1 MVKLAPKIDQ
11 RTAKDIADQV
21 LYGQN
26 SCKVVIFAF
35 SLLIQSRLYRL
46 ALLLQEF
53 RKHTDTGETKP
64 LQELITHYTG
74 KTQPVQGTSPAIV
87 NIFARFAE
95 IIIERLNQV
104 PDKNFLAFL
113 DLLGASRLPPQPA
126 RVPLTFS
133 LAAGTIV
140 DAVVP
145 KGTQVAAP
153 PAEGEQDPV
162 IFETERELVV
172 TAAKLD
178 SVFVRDPEQDLY
190 SDRSS
195 IITTPASPG
204 VDIFRGNQPIEH
216 SFYIGHSKLL
226 GFAEIDTFKVTI
238 NLSKALSTPGEVTW
252 EIWQETEDGANWQE
266 ITPSNDETQGL
277 RSRGDRDI
285 QFSNITA
292 LPLTTVNSVTS
303 RWLRCRLVTPIT
315 LAEESLTG
323 MVSAN
328 ELPEIDEIK
337 IEATISSSN
346 LLIETGFTNQSP
358 LDLTKDFFPFGEK
371 PKFGN
376 TLYLA
381 NSQAFSQDNAEVTL
395 NIRFTSPASGIP
407 PTLTDGDPKLKWE
420 FWNGKKWMAIGTSTL
435 ERGLPANSNQ
445 TFEDTTKAFTITR
458 YFDQVLLLSEEQYID
473 LTEEAR
479 SSDGTGFELNK
490 NTGDILYLGSTGHFK
505 YIHFHLATKGQGY
518 TLKFEYFNG
527 TQWTQLTEEEHNLED
542 NTSKWTAD
550 GCVEFTTPT
559 DWQQTN
565 INDANLY
572 WIRITTTTEPETIAQ
587 AFSFQLDCYV
597 RFTFPEPP
605 VPTMVNGVE
614 DFWIRVRISSGNY
627 GREARYERIVPTPE
641 PPAPEYR
648 FIEATFAPPSISSIG
663 VSYTLTISEEPEA
676 LLTYNDSVYS
686 SNLVKRI
693 DSKNKI
699 IPFQRTELDEKAF
712 YLGFSL
718 PLARTE
724 FTNRKI
730 SLFNWVNEVKYGEKL
745 VPFLPN
751 KSKKNGEPGSLV
763 IHNFCLTNNISL
775 AGFEVK
781 IFGTNW
787 EHNVPD
793 LLDREANSEQELEIR
808 LEIPA
813 DAKLEDKDRGFLQ
826 ISQDNNS
833 SIVYNAV
840 FETIVGTQ
848 LPQTEQVQLLWEYWD
863 GQAWQQ
869 LTIRDET
876 ENFTRSGLIEFLP
889 PGDFSP
895 KEDFNLPPRYWLR
908 VKWFKGDY
916 DVEPRLKQVLLNTT
930 MAAQTATIQKEIV
943 GSSDGTENQTFQ
955 TTSQP
960 ILAGQELEVRE
971 PEIPSALEK
980 EKILLEE
987 GEKAIT
993 VTTNDTGRPQEIW
1006 VRWHQVPDFYQ
1017 SEPRDRHYVFDNL
1030 TGKITF
1036 GDGRNGL
1043 IPPPGQGNIRM
1054 SRYQTGGGTA
1064 GNKPA
1069 GAIVQLKT
1077 TVPYVDKVINH
1088 QAAAG
1093 GAQAESLDSLIER
1106 APKEIRHR
1114 QRAVTREDYEDL
1126 AKLASP
1132 EVSRAK
1138 CVPLA
1143 NLKTN
1148 PLAGLET
1155 KPDSSGTVSVIIV
1168 PRSTEAKPLPSL
1180 ELIKRVQ
1187 NYLQAYTEPTV
1198 AISVVGALYV
1208 RVNITTEIAV
1218 TSLEGSREVAQT
1230 VEQTLASFLH
1240 PLTGGFDGMGWNFG
1254 RQPYKSDLYRLL
1266 ERVPGVDHVSS
1277 LEVNDIEE
1285 LEGASQTN
1293 RFLVYSG
1300 NHTIT
1305 LTFVES

>member
-1 MVKLAPKIDQ
+1 MAIKAPKIDS
-11 RTAKDIADQV
+11 RTAETIAAQV
-21 LYGQN
+21 QQ
-26 SCKVVIFAF
+26 
-35 SLLIQSRLYRL
+35 LLEHY
-46 ALLLQEF
+46 
-53 RKHTDTGETKP
+53 TGETKD
-64 LQELITHYTG
+64 I
-74 KTQPVQGTSPAIV
+74 QGTSAAIV

-104 PDKNFLAFL
+104 PNKNFLAFL

-133 LAAGTIV
+133 LAAGTTV

-153 PAEGEQDPV
+153 PGEREQDPV

-178 SVFVRDPEQDLY
+178 SIFVRDPQQDLY
-190 SDRSS
+190 SNHSS
-195 IITTPASPG
+195 ILTTPASPG
-204 VDIFRGNQPIEH
+204 VDVFRGNQPIEH
-216 SFYIGHSKLL
+216 SLYIGHSKLL
-226 GFAEIDTFKVTI
+226 GFAEIETFKVTI
-238 NLSKALSTPGEVTW
+238 NLSEVLGTPGEVTW
-252 EIWQETEDGANWQE
+252 QICQETEDGANWQD
-266 ITPSNDETQGL
+266 ITPSNDGTQGL
-277 RSRGDRDI
+277 TSSGDREI
-285 QFSNITA
+285 EFSNITA
-292 LPLTTVNSVTS
+292 LPLTTVNAVTS

-315 LAEESLTG
+315 LADESSTD

-337 IEATISSSN
+337 IEASISSSN
-346 LLIETGFTNQSP
+346 LLIETAFLNQLP
-358 LDLTKDFFPFGEK
+358 VDLTKEFFPFGEK
-371 PKFGN
+371 PKLGD

-381 NSQAFSQDNAEVTL
+381 NSQIFSQENAQITL
-395 NIRFTSPASGIP
+395 QVNLRNPATETSDEPDGVPTAHTITEISGEPDDFPLRTRASSN
-407 PTLTDGDPKLKWE
+407 LRLKWE
-420 FWNGKKWMAIGTSTL
+420 FWNGKVWQELGTAAVYYNT
-435 ERGLPANSNQ
+435 SNNPEAEFQ
-445 TFEDTTKAFTITR
+445 DTTQAFTENG
-458 YFDQVLLLSEEQYID
+458 QVVFNL
-473 LTEEAR
+473 
-479 SSDGTGFELNK
+479 FEK
-490 NTGDILYLGSTGHFK
+490 P
-505 YIHFHLATKGQGY
+505 
-518 TLKFEYFNG
+518 
-527 TQWTQLTEEEHNLED
+527 
-542 NTSKWTAD
+542 
-550 GCVEFTTPT
+550 V
-559 DWQQTN
+559 
-565 INDANLY
+565 
-572 WIRITTTTEPETIAQ
+572 TTTI
-587 AFSFQLDCYV
+587 
-597 RFTFPEPP
+597 
-605 VPTMVNGVE
+605 NGVE
-614 DFWIRVRISSGNY
+614 SFWIRVRISAGNY

-648 FIEATFAPPSISSIG
+648 FIEATFAPPLISSIG

-686 SNLVKRI
+686 NNLVKRI
-693 DSKNKI
+693 DSKNKLIGSIPFWQIYLFIWAVESRSYSLMRYVYSKVVCPQI
-699 IPFQRTELDEKAF
+699 IPFKGTETEQPAC

-730 SLFNWVNEVKYGEKL
+730 SIFYCVTEVKYGDNNVTL
-745 VPFLPN
+745 VPNATAVKQLN
-751 KSKKNGEPGSLV
+751 K
-763 IHNFCLTNNISL
+763 
-775 AGFEVK
+775 
-781 IFGTNW
+781 
-787 EHNVPD
+787 
-793 LLDREANSEQELEIR
+793 
-808 LEIPA
+808 
-813 DAKLEDKDRGFLQ
+813 
-826 ISQDNNS
+826 
-833 SIVYNAV
+833 
-840 FETIVGTQ
+840 
-848 LPQTEQVQLLWEYWD
+848 TEQVQLVWDYWN

-895 KEDFNLPPRYWLR
+895 REDFNLPPRYWLR
-908 VKWFKGDY
+908 VQWLKGDY
-916 DVEPRLKQVLLNTT
+916 EVEPRLKQVLLNTT

-943 GSSDGTENQTFQ
+943 GSSDGTENQKFN

-980 EKILLEE
+980 DKILLEE

-993 VTTNDTGRPQEIW
+993 VTTNETGRPQEIW

-1030 TGKITF
+1030 TGEITF
-1036 GDGRNGL
+1036 GDGHNGL
-1043 IPPPGQGNIRM
+1043 IPPPGKGNIRM

-1093 GAQAESLDSLIER
+1093 GAEAETIDSLIER

-1114 QRAVTREDYEDL
+1114 QRAVTKEDYEDL

-1132 EVSRAK
+1132 EVIRAK
-1138 CVPLA
+1138 CVPLG

-1148 PLAGLET
+1148 PLDP
-1155 KPDSSGTVSVIIV
+1155 KPDLAGAVSVIIV

-1208 RVNITTEIAV
+1208 RVDITTKIAV

-1230 VEQTLASFLH
+1230 VEQTLAGFLH

-1266 ERVPGVDHVSS
+1266 ERVPGVDHVYS
-1277 LEVNDIEE
+1277 LEVAEIEE
-1285 LEGASQTN
+1285 LDGASETN

-1300 NHTIT
+1300 NHTIN

>member
-1 MVKLAPKIDQ
+1 MAIKAPKIDS
-11 RTAKDIADQV
+11 RTAETIAAQV
-21 LYGQN
+21 QQ
-26 SCKVVIFAF
+26 
-35 SLLIQSRLYRL
+35 LLEQY
-46 ALLLQEF
+46 
-53 RKHTDTGETKP
+53 TGETKD
-64 LQELITHYTG
+64 LE
-74 KTQPVQGTSPAIV
+74 GTSGAIV

-104 PDKNFLAFL
+104 PNKNFLAFL

-133 LAAGTIV
+133 LAAGTII

-178 SVFVRDPEQDLY
+178 SIFVRNTEQDLY
-190 SDRSS
+190 SNHSS

-204 VDIFRGNQPIEH
+204 VEVFRGNQPIEH
-216 SFYIGHSKLL
+216 ILYIGHSKLL

-238 NLSKALSTPGEVTW
+238 NLSQALGTPGEVQW
-252 EIWQETEDGANWQE
+252 QIWQETEDGANWQE
-266 ITPSNDETQGL
+266 ITPSNNETTEGL
-277 RSRGDRDI
+277 TQSGDRDI

-292 LPLTTVNSVTS
+292 LPLTTVNSVTN
-303 RWLRCRLVTPIT
+303 RWLRCRLVTAITSVNQLPII
-315 LAEESLTG
+315 A
-323 MVSAN
+323 
-328 ELPEIDEIK
+328 DIK
-337 IEATISSSN
+337 LETTIRSN
-346 LLIETGFTNQSP
+346 QLLIETAFLNQLP
-358 LDLTKDFFPFGEK
+358 VDLTKEFFPFGEK
-371 PKFGN
+371 PKLGD

-381 NSQAFSQDNAEVTL
+381 SSKVFSQQHAQITL
-395 NIRFTSPASGIP
+395 QVNLRNPATETSGEPDGVPTVHTITEGSGEPDDFPLPTRASSN
-407 PTLTDGDPKLKWE
+407 LRLKWE
-420 FWNGKKWMAIGTSTL
+420 FWNGKIWQELGIASL
-435 ERGLPANSNQ
+435 ENSG
-445 TFEDTTKAFTITR
+445 FRDTTQVFTKSG
-458 YFDQVLLLSEEQYID
+458 QVDFTL
-473 LTEEAR
+473 
-479 SSDGTGFELNK
+479 FEK
-490 NTGDILYLGSTGHFK
+490 P
-505 YIHFHLATKGQGY
+505 AP
-518 TLKFEYFNG
+518 
-527 TQWTQLTEEEHNLED
+527 
-542 NTSKWTAD
+542 
-550 GCVEFTTPT
+550 TT
-559 DWQQTN
+559 
-565 INDANLY
+565 I
-572 WIRITTTTEPETIAQ
+572 
-587 AFSFQLDCYV
+587 
-597 RFTFPEPP
+597 
-605 VPTMVNGVE
+605 NGVE
-614 DFWIRVRISSGNY
+614 SFWIRVRISAGNY
-627 GREARYERIVPTPE
+627 GREASYQQVRDSYQLQP
-641 PPAPEYR
+641 
-648 FIEATFAPPSISSIG
+648 ATFAPPLIDSIV
-663 VSYTLTISEEPEA
+663 VSHTLTLSEDSEYVI
-676 LLTYNDSVYS
+676 TYNDFVYLTNS
-686 SNLVKRI
+686 PKPFF
-693 DSKNKI
+693 
-699 IPFQRTELDEKAF
+699 PFQRTDIDKQAF

-724 FTNRKI
+724 FFNRKI
-730 SLFNWVNEVKYGEKL
+730 SLFPCVTEVKYG
-745 VPFLPN
+745 
-751 KSKKNGEPGSLV
+751 
-763 IHNFCLTNNISL
+763 HD
-775 AGFEVK
+775 
-781 IFGTNW
+781 
-787 EHNVPD
+787 NVP
-793 LLDREANSEQELEIR
+793 LLA
-808 LEIPA
+808 
-813 DAKLEDKDRGFLQ
+813 
-826 ISQDNNS
+826 S
-833 SIVYNAV
+833 STAV
-840 FETIVGTQ
+840 LQ
-848 LPQTEQVQLLWEYWD
+848 LPKTEQVQLVWEYWD

-889 PGDFSP
+889 PGDFAP
-895 KEDFNLPPRYWLR
+895 REDFNLPPRYWLR
-908 VKWFKGDY
+908 VKWLKGDY

-930 MAAQTATIQKEIV
+930 MAAQTATIQMEIV
-943 GSSDGTENQTFQ
+943 GSSDGTENQKFQ

-980 EKILLEE
+980 DKILLEE

-1036 GDGRNGL
+1036 GDGHNGL
-1043 IPPPGQGNIRM
+1043 IPPSDKGNIRM

-1088 QAAAG
+1088 QAATG

-1106 APKEIRHR
+1106 APKETRHR

-1138 CVPLA
+1138 CVPIA

-1148 PLAGLET
+1148 PLDPNPDLAGA
-1155 KPDSSGTVSVIIV
+1155 VSVIIV

-1180 ELIKRVQ
+1180 ELIKSVQ

-1208 RVNITTEIAV
+1208 RVDITTKIAV

>member
-74 KTQPVQGTSPAIV
+74 KTQPVQGRSAAIV

-190 SDRSS
+190 SNHSS

-204 VDIFRGNQPIEH
+204 VDIFRGNQEIEH
-216 SFYIGHSKLL
+216 SLYIGHSKLL

-238 NLSKALSTPGEVTW
+238 NLSKALGEGGKIKW
-252 EIWQETEDGANWQE
+252 QIWQETEDGANWQD

-358 LDLTKDFFPFGEK
+358 LDLTKDFFPFGEN
-371 PKFGN
+371 PKFGT

-381 NSQAFSQDNAEVTL
+381 NSQAFSQDKAEVTL

-663 VSYTLTISEEPEA
+663 VSYKLRISEEPEA

-730 SLFNWVNEVKYGEKL
+730 SLFPCVTEVKYGDDN
-745 VPFLPN
+745 VPLLPN
-751 KSKKNGEPGSLV
+751 STDVLQ
-763 IHNFCLTNNISL
+763 
-775 AGFEVK
+775 
-781 IFGTNW
+781 
-787 EHNVPD
+787 
-793 LLDREANSEQELEIR
+793 LD
-808 LEIPA
+808 
-813 DAKLEDKDRGFLQ
+813 
-826 ISQDNNS
+826 
-833 SIVYNAV
+833 
-840 FETIVGTQ
+840 
-848 LPQTEQVQLLWEYWD
+848 QTEQVQLLWEYWD

-908 VKWFKGDY
+908 VKWLKGDY
-916 DVEPRLKQVLLNTT
+916 EVEPRLKQVLLNTT

-980 EKILLEE
+980 DKILLEE

-1155 KPDSSGTVSVIIV
+1155 KPDSSGTVSIIIV

-1277 LEVNDIEE
+1277 LEVGEE
-1285 LEGASQTN
+1285 VDDPEKLVLEDVKQTN

-1300 NHTIT
+1300 NHTIN

>member
-1 MVKLAPKIDQ
+1 MAIKAPKIDS
-11 RTAKDIADQV
+11 RTAETIAAQV
-21 LYGQN
+21 QQ
-26 SCKVVIFAF
+26 
-35 SLLIQSRLYRL
+35 LLEQY
-46 ALLLQEF
+46 
-53 RKHTDTGETKP
+53 TGETKD
-64 LQELITHYTG
+64 I
-74 KTQPVQGTSPAIV
+74 QGTSGAIV

-104 PDKNFLAFL
+104 PNKNFLAFL

-133 LAAGTIV
+133 LAAGTTV

-190 SDRSS
+190 SNHSS

-238 NLSKALSTPGEVTW
+238 NLSQALGPPGEVQW
-252 EIWQETEDGANWQE
+252 QIWQETEDGANWQE
-266 ITPSNDETQGL
+266 ITPSNNETTQGL
-277 RSRGDRDI
+277 TQSGDRDI

-292 LPLTTVNSVTS
+292 LPLTTVNSVTN
-303 RWLRCRLVTPIT
+303 RWLRCRLVTAIT
-315 LAEESLTG
+315 S
-323 MVSAN
+323 VN
-328 ELPEIDEIK
+328 QLPKIADIK
-337 IEATISSSN
+337 LEATIRSTE
-346 LLIETGFTNQSP
+346 LLIETAFLNQLP
-358 LDLTKDFFPFGEK
+358 VDLTKEFFPFGEK
-371 PKFGN
+371 PKLGD

-381 NSQAFSQDNAEVTL
+381 SRQVFDQENAQITL
-395 NIRFTSPASGIP
+395 QVNLVNPATETSGEPDDFPLPTRASSN
-407 PTLTDGDPKLKWE
+407 LRLKWE
-420 FWNGKKWMAIGTSTL
+420 FWNGKIWQELGIASL
-435 ERGLPANSNQ
+435 ENSG
-445 TFEDTTKAFTITR
+445 FRDTTQVFTQSGQVAFTLFEKPATIT
-458 YFDQVLLLSEEQYID
+458 I
-473 LTEEAR
+473 
-479 SSDGTGFELNK
+479 
-490 NTGDILYLGSTGHFK
+490 
-505 YIHFHLATKGQGY
+505 
-518 TLKFEYFNG
+518 
-527 TQWTQLTEEEHNLED
+527 
-542 NTSKWTAD
+542 
-550 GCVEFTTPT
+550 
-559 DWQQTN
+559 
-565 INDANLY
+565 
-572 WIRITTTTEPETIAQ
+572 
-587 AFSFQLDCYV
+587 
-597 RFTFPEPP
+597 
-605 VPTMVNGVE
+605 NGVE
-614 DFWIRVRISSGNY
+614 NFWIRVRISAGNY
-627 GREARYERIVPTPE
+627 GREASYQQVEDSYQLQP
-641 PPAPEYR
+641 
-648 FIEATFAPPSISSIG
+648 ATFAPPLIESIV
-663 VSYTLTISEEPEA
+663 VSHTLTLSDEDPEYVI
-676 LLTYNDSVYS
+676 TYNDFVYLTNS
-686 SNLVKRI
+686 PKPFFPFTRTDI
-693 DSKNKI
+693 DK
-699 IPFQRTELDEKAF
+699 QAF

-724 FTNRKI
+724 FSNRNI

-745 VPFLPN
+745 VPLSPN
-751 KSKKNGEPGSLV
+751 KSKKNGEPGSIV
-763 IHNFCLTNNISL
+763 IHNFCLTKNISL
-775 AGFEVK
+775 AGCEVK

-787 EHNVPD
+787 EPNIPE

-826 ISQDNNS
+826 VIQNKNS

-848 LPQTEQVQLLWEYWD
+848 LPKTEQVQLLWEYWD

-889 PGDFSP
+889 PGDFAP
-895 KEDFNLPPRYWLR
+895 REDFNLPPRYWLR
-908 VKWFKGDY
+908 VRWFKGDY

-930 MAAQTATIQKEIV
+930 MAAQTATIQMEIV

-980 EKILLEE
+980 DKIILEE

-1036 GDGRNGL
+1036 GDGHNGL
-1043 IPPPGQGNIRM
+1043 IPPSGKGNIRM

-1088 QAAAG
+1088 QAATG

-1132 EVSRAK
+1132 EVTRAK
-1138 CVPLA
+1138 CVPIA

-1148 PLAGLET
+1148 PLDPNPDLAGA
-1155 KPDSSGTVSVIIV
+1155 VSVIIV

-1180 ELIKRVQ
+1180 ELIKSVQ

-1208 RVNITTEIAV
+1208 RVDITTKIAV
-1218 TSLEGSREVAQT
+1218 TSLEGSREVAQR

-1277 LEVNDIEE
+1277 LDVVQIEE
-1285 LEGASQTN
+1285 PQGASETN

-1300 NHTIT
+1300 NHTIN

>member
-1 MVKLAPKIDQ
+1 MVKLAPKIYQ
-11 RTAKDIADQV
+11 RTAKDIANQV

-74 KTQPVQGTSPAIV
+74 KTQPVQGRSAAIV

-104 PDKNFLAFL
+104 PNKNFLAFL

-153 PAEGEQDPV
+153 PGEGEQDPV

-178 SVFVRDPEQDLY
+178 SIFVRDPEQYLY
-190 SDRSS
+190 SNHSS

-204 VDIFRGNQPIEH
+204 VDIFRGNQEIEH
-216 SFYIGHSKLL
+216 SLYIGHSKLL
-226 GFAEIDTFKVTI
+226 GFAEIDTFKVKI
-238 NLSKALSTPGEVTW
+238 NLSQALGTPGEVQW
-252 EIWQETEDGANWQE
+252 QIWQETEDGVNWQD
-266 ITPSNDETQGL
+266 ITPRNNETTEGL
-277 RSRGDRDI
+277 TQIGDRDI

-292 LPLTTVNSVTS
+292 LPLTTVNSVTN
-303 RWLRCRLVTPIT
+303 RWIRCCLVTPIT
-315 LAEESLTG
+315 S
-323 MVSAN
+323 VN
-328 ELPEIDEIK
+328 QLPK
-337 IEATISSSN
+337 IEDIKLEANIRSTE
-346 LLIETGFTNQSP
+346 LLIETAFLNQLP
-358 LDLTKDFFPFGEK
+358 VDLTKEFFPFGEK
-371 PKFGN
+371 PKLGD

-381 NSQAFSQDNAEVTL
+381 NSQIFSQENAQITL
-395 NIRFTSPASGIP
+395 QVNLRNPATESRGEP
-407 PTLTDGDPKLKWE
+407 DDFPLPTDASNNLRLKWE
-420 FWNGKKWMAIGTSTL
+420 FWNGKIWQELGISSL
-435 ERGLPANSNQ
+435 ENYGFR
-445 TFEDTTKAFTITR
+445 DTTQVFT
-458 YFDQVLLLSEEQYID
+458 Q
-473 LTEEAR
+473 
-479 SSDGTGFELNK
+479 N
-490 NTGDILYLGSTGHFK
+490 
-505 YIHFHLATKGQGY
+505 GQ
-518 TLKFEYFNG
+518 
-527 TQWTQLTEEEHNLED
+527 
-542 NTSKWTAD
+542 
-550 GCVEFTTPT
+550 VEFPLFEKP
-559 DWQQTN
+559 
-565 INDANLY
+565 AP
-572 WIRITTTTEPETIAQ
+572 ITI
-587 AFSFQLDCYV
+587 
-597 RFTFPEPP
+597 
-605 VPTMVNGVE
+605 NGVE
-614 DFWIRVRISSGNY
+614 SFWIRVRISAGNY
-627 GREARYERIVPTPE
+627 GREASYQQVGDSYQFQP
-641 PPAPEYR
+641 
-648 FIEATFAPPSISSIG
+648 ATFAPPLIESIV
-663 VSYTLTISEEPEA
+663 VSHTLTLSDEEPEDVI
-676 LLTYNDSVYS
+676 TYNDFVYLTNS
-686 SNLVKRI
+686 PKPFF
-693 DSKNKI
+693 
-699 IPFQRTELDEKAF
+699 PFQRSELVQKAF
-712 YLGFSL
+712 YMGFSL

-730 SLFNWVNEVKYGEKL
+730 SIFYCVTEVKYGDNNVTL
-745 VPFLPN
+745 VPNATAVKQLN
-751 KSKKNGEPGSLV
+751 K
-763 IHNFCLTNNISL
+763 
-775 AGFEVK
+775 
-781 IFGTNW
+781 
-787 EHNVPD
+787 
-793 LLDREANSEQELEIR
+793 
-808 LEIPA
+808 
-813 DAKLEDKDRGFLQ
+813 
-826 ISQDNNS
+826 
-833 SIVYNAV
+833 
-840 FETIVGTQ
+840 
-848 LPQTEQVQLLWEYWD
+848 TEQVQLVWEYWD

-895 KEDFNLPPRYWLR
+895 REDFNLPPRYWLR
-908 VKWFKGDY
+908 VKWLKGDY

-943 GSSDGTENQTFQ
+943 GSSDGTENQKFN

-980 EKILLEE
+980 DKILLEE

-993 VTTNDTGRPQEIW
+993 VTTNETGRPQEIW

-1017 SEPRDRHYVFDNL
+1017 SKPRDRHYVFDNL

-1093 GAQAESLDSLIER
+1093 GAEAETIDSLIER

-1148 PLAGLET
+1148 PLAGLDT
-1155 KPDSSGTVSVIIV
+1155 KLDSSGTVSVIIV

-1300 NHTIT
+1300 NHTIN